1 MFVPDSGEDSG
12 VLTVSKLN
20 QRIKTL
26 LEAHFPFVWVQ
37 GEISNFRVP
46 ASGHFYF
53 TLKDE
58 HSQIP
63 AVFFRQ
69 QNRYLR
75 FVPEAGMQVLCQ
87 ARLSV
92 YEPRGEYQIIVELM
106 EPAGIGA
113 LQLAF
118 EQLKKKLEA
127 EGLFDAARKKPL
139 PLCPRNICLV
149 TSKSGAAIR
158 DMLKIFQKS
167 PYPLNV
173 TLLPVAVQG
182 AEARGEITEALL
194 AANRL
199 VSIYEWDVLV
209 VGRGG
214 GSLEDLWSFN
224 EESVARAITQCSIPV
239 ISAVG
244 HEIDFTIA
252 DLAADLRMPTPTAA
266 AEWVV
271 GALDK
276 FQRNLQGY
284 RDRMVQIT
292 RQRVDTLALKLKFLS
307 SRVTHPTRRIETL
320 RLQLDDRTERLVNAL
335 RMRLEKYRTFHMH
348 LGDRLLYLNPMVQI
362 QRRRAGLNQACR
374 ELLLQHHRIL
384 DGYRLKFQRSV
395 SRLESLSPLAV
406 LNRGYSI
413 AYRTGDRKIIRSFR
427 EVAAGQEVVIRL
439 HEGHL
444 DCLVQGT
451 GNLRD
456 EGSGKGD
463 RGEEKK

>member
-1 MFVPDSGEDSG
+1 MFVPDSDEDSG